1 MSANSSL
8 EAALA
13 TAIEELDGASIPYML
28 IGGLALSAWA
38 LPRATLDV
46 DLTLWVTAESRDR
59 VCDFLSARFTAR
71 VARPREFVRKTG
83 VLPAATDEGVR
94 LDFIFAAFPFER
106 TMIERAPLRQIGRV
120 AVRVAR
126 LEDLILLKLP
136 SPRPRDQEDVR
147 LILST
152 YKNTLEW
159 DYLLSAADLLAETL
173 DQPALAARLREYQ
186 PPAHG

>member
-1 MSANSSL
+1 
-8 EAALA
+8 
-13 TAIEELDGASIPYML
+13 
-28 IGGLALSAWA
+28 
-38 LPRATLDV
+38 
-46 DLTLWVTAESRDR
+46 
-59 VCDFLSARFTAR
+59 
-71 VARPREFVRKTG
+71 
-83 VLPAATDEGVR
+83 
-94 LDFIFAAFPFER
+94 
-106 TMIERAPLRQIGRV
+106 MIERAPLRKIGSV

-126 LEDLILLKLP
+126 LEDLILLKLR

-173 DQPALAARLREYQ
+173 DQPALAAKLREHQ